1 MKQVDKHD
9 KRLTT
14 SKEYIEEKKIS
25 DIIYGYY
32 QLHSYYK
39 DGVTYCYK
47 KDCTYAKIETY
58 FKENAL
64 DDANKKAPVSAPTLS
79 KINKLLIKG
88 GFIQQSKING
98 KAVYLLPPTDSE
110 YVWVKYDTLV
120 FLVRTCQPSI
130 IKIYTYLKDKY
141 EQKKKVGEQY
151 WFTKKQL
158 CEVLGYS
165 ATNWNSY
172 ELVNMILDILIN
184 IGLLEIEIKYYKG
197 MEHNPIPN
205 YIVTAVNENY
215 IKNEVVHSYKETKPT
230 DLKVQVPV
238 EPEPAAEDVVTFRGQ
253 TFKF

>member
-1 MKQVDKHD
+1 MTEQVNRHD
-9 KRLTT
+9 KRMSTAE
-14 SKEYIEEKKIS
+14 EYMKEKKVS

-32 QLHSYYK
+32 QLHSHYEK
-39 DGVTYCYK
+39 GVNYCYK

-64 DDANKKAPVSAPTLS
+64 NDVDKKAPVSAPTLS

-88 GFIQQSKING
+88 GFIQQGKING
-98 KAVYLLPPTDSE
+98 KSVYILPPTNSG
-110 YVWVKYDTLV
+110 YVWVKYDTLE

-141 EQKKKVGEQY
+141 EQKRKNGQQY

-172 ELVNMILDILIN
+172 ELINMILDILIN
-184 IGLLEIEIKYYKG
+184 IGLLQLEIKYHKDADY
-197 MEHNPIPN
+197 NPIPN
-205 YIVTAVNENY
+205 YIVVAVNENY
-215 IKNEVVHSYKETKPT
+215 VKNEVVHRYKGNKTT
-230 DLKVQVPV
+230 DIKVQVPV
-238 EPEPAAEDVVTFRGQ
+238 DPEPIFDYGGES
-253 TFKF
+253 FKF